1 MMTPLPPNMYGNTQN
16 DPPNMKRKNKQIH
29 QMMMMMKAQNMK
41 RTMTKIAEKANCNQF
56 WNQGGG
62 VNEKKIFTIQNK

>member
-1 MMTPLPPNMYGNTQN
+1 
-16 DPPNMKRKNKQIH
+16 
-29 QMMMMMKAQNMK
+29 MMMMKAQNMK

-62 VNEKKIFTIQNK
+62 VNENRNINNTKQMMK

>member
-1 MMTPLPPNMYGNTQN
+1 MMTPLPPNMYGNTPN

-41 RTMTKIAEKANCNQF
+41 RTMTKIAEKSQMQPVLESGE
-56 WNQGGG
+56 QG
-62 VNEKKIFTIQNK
+62 K